1 MSCKARRKIF
11 HCELLRSLGQKILV
25 FGDDRSPARDGE
37 GAPVKSTEYEKLFQK
52 NTALITELAKG
63 NLDASVPAMA
73 AWTLRELTVHVG
85 GVWAFVSRSVA
96 QGSSIDPNHGV
107 ATWGMAQD
115 NRPTTE
121 NLSEWH
127 SLEAQNLQKVIYS
140 LKPDQNVWSSNL
152 TDPTASY
159 WMRRM
164 CVEAAIHRWDA
175 QSVTNSESEI
185 DADLAIEGID
195 EFLDFFIPQRIPT
208 SFAGVGTVHFHC
220 TDGPGEWLITRT
232 SEGIEVDRSHAKGD
246 VALRGAASD
255 LLLWVWGRKNFSELE
270 TFGDTNLLEEWQ
282 AKVQI

>member
-195 EFLDFFIPQRIPT
+195 EFLDFFIPQRIPA